1 MKRVVVAVAAGVV
14 WLATLVGPAF
24 AVVGPRAG
32 RAVVVGTDFV
42 TPLKGGNSKTK
53 FSLAVPRGSACQGD
67 SADGQYRVQSFLVPA
82 KVNVGTLLFQ
92 DLKPQADDS
101 FVLYDTAT
109 LPYWNTFTDKADT
122 KGGPGRIIDIPVLS
136 FAVFGEQ
143 PGLLKPGRYQVG
155 VACTLF
161 AKTTRYWS
169 SDIVIT
175 ADPHDEPAHIAW
187 RVVDP
192 PKKPG
197 RSLSSYLAYI
207 VFGVIAVLILVVIV
221 KPDKKAKPD
230 ATERDAK
237 VTV

>member
-1 MKRVVVAVAAGVV
+1 MAIAVGVVALATLAGPAVAA
-14 WLATLVGPAF
+14 VGE
-24 AVVGPRAG
+24 RAG

-42 TPLKGGNSKTK
+42 TPLKGGSSKTE
-53 FSLAVPRGSACQGD
+53 FSLAVPRGAACQGD

-82 KVNVGTLLFQ
+82 KVDVGTLLFQ

-101 FVLYDTAT
+101 FVLYDPAT
-109 LPYWNTFTDKADT
+109 LPYWNTFTDKAGA

-143 PGLLKPGRYQVG
+143 PGLLKPGRYHVG
-155 VACTLF
+155 IACTRF

-169 SDIVIT
+169 SDILIT
-175 ADPHDEPAHIAW
+175 ADPHDQPAHIAW

-197 RSLSSYLAYI
+197 RALSSYLAYI

-221 KPDKKAKPD
+221 KPDKKVDAD
-230 ATERDAK
+230 ATDRDAK